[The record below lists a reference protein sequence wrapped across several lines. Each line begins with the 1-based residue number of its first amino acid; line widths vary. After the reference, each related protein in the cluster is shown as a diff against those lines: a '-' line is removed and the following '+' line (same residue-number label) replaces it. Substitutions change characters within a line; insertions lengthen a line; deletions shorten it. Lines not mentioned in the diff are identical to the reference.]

1 MDKGDAPVRVSNN
14 AWNRGAAWQAVPDWQ
29 PRGSTGTATSVTSGP
44 RGLAKSTGRCAEGA
58 WQERFADGCA
68 CVPRSCGGIPMRV
81 TSAHSHGSRSLPWV
95 GVWKQVTALGLQGP
109 LPSVVASDLSLRGG
123 RSAGLGRHAVTGRI
137 LGTERG
143 HHRNA
148 RNEQICCARGTENIG
163 ELGIVPLSTAMAAG
177 NSAAVHAVGCLWQGQ
192 DDELNRHS
200 AIAGEHSCDF

>member
-29 PRGSTGTATSVTSGP
+29 LRGGTGTATSVTSDLG
-44 RGLAKSTGRCAEGA
+44 GLAKSTGRCAEGE
-58 WQERFADGCA
+58 WQEQSADGCA

-81 TSAHSHGSRSLPWV
+81 TSTYSHGSRSLPWV

-109 LPSVVASDLSLRGG
+109 LPSVVATDLSLRGG

-137 LGTERG
+137 LGMERG

-148 RNEQICCARGTENIG
+148 RNEQICCARRTENIG
-163 ELGIVPLSTAMAAG
+163 ALGILPLSTAMAAG
-177 NSAAVHAVGCLWQGQ
+177 NFAAVRAVGCV
-192 DDELNRHS
+192 
-200 AIAGEHSCDF
+200 